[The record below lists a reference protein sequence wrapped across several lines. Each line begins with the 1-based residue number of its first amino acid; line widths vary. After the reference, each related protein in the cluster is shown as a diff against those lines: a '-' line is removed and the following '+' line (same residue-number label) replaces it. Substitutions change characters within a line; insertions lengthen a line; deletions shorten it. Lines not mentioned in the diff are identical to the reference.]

1 MERNDGV
8 ESLSIICPIYNEE
21 DVLPLLIPRLVGVL
35 DQIAMPCEVVFVND
49 GSRDKSLLMLRD
61 IAAKYP
67 WARVVSLSRNF
78 GHQTAVSAGLS
89 HASGQAVVVMDADL
103 QDPPELISRMIELW
117 RADNQVVYCVRQKRK
132 EGLFKR
138 FCYAG
143 FYRLMR
149 AMVDMDIPLDAGDF
163 CLMDRRVVDLI
174 CAMPERN
181 RFIRGLRTWVGFR
194 QVALE
199 YEREARQAGEP
210 KYTFRRLI
218 KLATDGIFSFSYIP
232 LKLSGTLG
240 LVVAACS
247 VLYAVKLLLWSIFY
261 HDTIPGFATLAVGML
276 MFGSIQLFTLYFIGE
291 YLGRIYDEVKQRPGF
306 IVQERIGFAATQ
318 GSDTKI

>member
-1 MERNDGV
+1 LETNDSA
-8 ESLSIICPIYNEE
+8 ETISIVCPIYNEE
-21 DVLPLLIPRLVGVL
+21 DVLPLLIKRLAAVL
-35 DQIAMPCEVVFVND
+35 EQIPLRCEVILVND
-49 GSRDKSLLMLRD
+49 GSHDKSLLMLRE
-61 IAAKYP
+61 IAANHP

-89 HASGQAVVVMDADL
+89 NTSGSAVVVMDADL
-103 QDPPELISRMIELW
+103 QDPPELVVKMVELW
-117 RADNQVVYCVRQKRK
+117 KAGNQVVYCVRRKRK
-132 EGLFKR
+132 EGLLKR
-138 FCYAG
+138 TCYAA

-199 YEREARQAGEP
+199 YERDARQAGEP
-210 KYTFRRLI
+210 KYNMRRLI

-247 VLYAVKLLLWSIFY
+247 ALYAAKLIVWSIYF
-261 HDTIPGFATLAVGML
+261 HNSIPGFATLAVGML
-276 MFGSIQLFTLYFIGE
+276 MFGSIQLFVLYFIGE
-291 YLGRIYDEVKQRPGF
+291 YLGRIYDEVKQRPTF
-306 IVQERIGFAATQ
+306 IVQERIGFVEKKGVETPL
-318 GSDTKI
+318 